1 MNVPSNTSVPQ
12 LRLIAW
18 ELTKSCVLSCKHCR
32 ASAIK
37 EKYTNELSTSECKV
51 VIDSVA
57 STGNC
62 IIILTGGEPM
72 LREDIY
78 QLARYGTD
86 KGLRMVMA
94 TCGTLLNKENCL
106 SLIDAGIARISVSI
120 DGSTD
125 SSHDCFRGVPGA
137 FQALMKG
144 IEVARTTGLEFQVNT
159 TITKSNLAEL
169 PDIYNL
175 AVKLGAVSFHPFLLV
190 PTGRAEELLG
200 EMISPTQYEQTLNWI
215 YERQLSSAIT
225 VKPTCAPHYYRVFR
239 EREKAAG
246 RAVTVKTHGLNAMT
260 KGCLGGQG
268 FAFISNTGKVQIC
281 GFLEKEAGD
290 LRVCNYDFQKIW
302 ENSPLFQEIRAV
314 DQYHGKC
321 GYCEYR
327 RICGGCRARAFA
339 INGDY
344 LGEET
349 QCLYQ
354 PSKRNG
360 AN

>member
-1 MNVPSNTSVPQ
+1 MNALSHASIPQ
-12 LRLIAW
+12 LRLVAW

-37 EKYTNELSTSECKV
+37 EKHKNELSTSECKA

-78 QLARYGTD
+78 QLASYGTG

-120 DGSTD
+120 DGATE

-137 FQALMKG
+137 FQALIKG
-144 IEVARTTGLEFQVNT
+144 IEIAATTGLEFQVNT

-175 AVKLGAVSFHPFLLV
+175 AVKLGAASFHPFLLV
-190 PTGRAEELLG
+190 PTGRAEMLLS
-200 EMISPTQYEQTLNWI
+200 EMISPAQYEQTLNWI

-225 VKPTCAPHYYRVFR
+225 IKPTCAPHYYRIFR
-239 EREKAAG
+239 ERERSAG
-246 RAVTVKTHGLNAMT
+246 RAVTIETHGLNAMT

-290 LRVCNYDFQKIW
+290 LRACGYDFQKIW
-302 ENSPLFQEIRAV
+302 EKSPLFQQIRAV

-339 INGDY
+339 VNGDY

-349 QCLYQ
+349 QCLYL

-360 AN
+360 AS